1 MTIREALLEVVF
13 FDVPGTAIDKAL
25 IDAGLTG
32 TDNYDTVTAQDIDLA
47 ALPLLRRL
55 VIQADITEGG
65 YSVKYDRNAILKLI
79 ASLES
84 SNGIFDAGNAVRGV
98 NVW

>member
-1 MTIREALLEVVF
+1 MTIREALKEVVVF
-13 FDVPGTAIDKAL
+13 EVSELALDKAL

-55 VIQADITEGG
+55 VLQADITEGG
-65 YSVKYDRNAILKLI
+65 YSIKYDRNAVLKLI
-79 ASLES
+79 ASIE
-84 SNGIFDAGNAVRGV
+84 NTYGIYDAGNAVRGV